1 MVSSELLAKLKN
13 TKLLADE
20 EDTMGYVST
29 GCFPLNYII
38 AGRYDGGVPIGGITQ
53 IRGDSS
59 TGKTLFVTS
68 ILTEAIKKGYYAKL
82 VDAENSFSKSF
93 AQRIGIDP
101 DKLLYSTADCI
112 EDAFQDIT
120 DTIKQI
126 REEDKETPIVIA
138 LDSIAVL
145 PSRKE
150 LDATSYDKSPIEGA
164 QRAMLIGGS
173 LRKINPL
180 LKANKVALV
189 IINQIRHK
197 VGVIY
202 GSPETLAA
210 GGHALEY
217 YLKVDLKTKR
227 TEKLMDGEKPLG
239 IRGEIICSKNKESIP
254 YRSCEF
260 ELLFDKGLS
269 PYYGLVDSL
278 ADQGLITKSP
288 NGRCQLGETKF
299 TKSEFGEL
307 LLNKNNKDFDKLR
320 KLFGLE

>member
-1 MVSSELLAKLKN
+1 MVTKELLARLKN
-13 TKLLADE
+13 TKLLSDE
-20 EDTMGYVST
+20 EDTLGYVST
-29 GCFPLNYII
+29 GCFPLNYVIS
-38 AGRYDGGVPIGGITQ
+38 GRYDGGIPIGGITQ

-68 ILTEAIKKGYYAKL
+68 ILTEAIKKDYYAKL
-82 VDAENSFSKSF
+82 VDAENSFSRSF
-93 AQRIGIDP
+93 AQKIGIDP
-101 DKLLYSTADCI
+101 DKLLYSSADCI

-126 REEDKETPIVIA
+126 REEDKDTPIVIA

-150 LDATSYDKSPIEGA
+150 LTAESYDKSPIDGA

-189 IINQIRHK
+189 IINQLRQK
-197 VGVIY
+197 VGIMY
-202 GSPETLAA
+202 GNPETLAA
-210 GGHALEY
+210 GGNALEY

-227 TEKLMDGEKPLG
+227 TEKLMDNGKPYGIKGEV
-239 IRGEIICSKNKESIP
+239 ICSKNKESIP

-269 PYYGLVDSL
+269 PYYGLIDSL
-278 ADQGLITKSP
+278 AEQGFITKSP

-307 LLNKNNKDFDKLR
+307 LLNKTNKDFDKLR